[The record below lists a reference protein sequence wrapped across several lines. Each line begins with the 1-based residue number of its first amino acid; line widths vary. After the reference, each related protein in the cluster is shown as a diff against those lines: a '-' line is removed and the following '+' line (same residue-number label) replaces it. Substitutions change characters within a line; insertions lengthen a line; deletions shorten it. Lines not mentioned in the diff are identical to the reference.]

1 MKAVLYRR
9 YGPPDVLE
17 FVDVDKPI
25 PGNDEILIKVHAAS
39 INALDWRLMRG
50 TPRIARPMF
59 GLRRPKTPRLGR
71 DVAGV
76 VEAVGHNIT
85 QFKPGDAV
93 FGVCVGAFA
102 EYAIA
107 KENRL
112 VPKPSNVSF
121 EEVAA
126 VPIAAITALQGL
138 RNKGHIR
145 PGQKVLVDGASG
157 GVGTFTVQIAKSFG
171 AEVTAVCSTGNVDQM
186 RLLGADHVID
196 YKKDDFIQHGQHYDL
211 IVAANAHRS
220 IFDYRGA
227 LTPNGIYVL
236 LGGGG
241 IEILQ
246 AMLLGP
252 WLSKLGNKKMGF
264 MGARIKKEDLLYLSG
279 LLARGKIKPVIDRC
293 YALNQTAEAIRY
305 LEEGH
310 AKGKV
315 VITVDAV

>member
-126 VPIAAITALQGL
+126 VPIAAITSLQGL

-196 YKKDDFIQHGQHYDL
+196 YKKDDFTQHGQHYDL